1 MQISI
6 EQDELELAVR
16 DYVQKMGISRSIGEI
31 DFTATRGTGS
41 GIRTTIEVGDVTNS
55 EASVTTLSSV
65 GAEIDEAPEA
75 NSTTEGPPE
84 KAAETAVE
92 TESLFGS

>member
-41 GIRTTIEVGDVTNS
+41 GIRTTIEVGGITN
-55 EASVTTLSSV
+55 
-65 GAEIDEAPEA
+65 
-75 NSTTEGPPE
+75 
-84 KAAETAVE
+84 
-92 TESLFGS
+92 

>member
-41 GIRTTIEVGDVTNS
+41 GIRTTIEVGGITNS
-55 EASVTTLSSV
+55 EATVTSLASV
-65 GAEIDEAPEA
+65 GNEVDEAPEA
-75 NSTTEGPPE
+75 DST
-84 KAAETAVE
+84 AETASE
-92 TESLFGS
+92 EQEEETTTESLFGS